1 MLKKTSFYD
10 YTNQQKMQFLFIDV
24 ILSDIKQKNQ
34 YCLLTRNQIYMSIDK
49 QFQRNYYEKNWI
61 LEVGGTGAKSK

>member
-61 LEVGGTGAKSK
+61 LEVGGTGAESK